1 MSKRGDKSIQWYQL
15 WKINT
20 SGKMRK
26 GQTPLSFYMTR
37 KEDIQKIE
45 VHEKKWFTASPQ
57 LK

>member
-1 MSKRGDKSIQWYQL
+1 
-15 WKINT
+15 
-20 SGKMRK
+20 MRK

-45 VHEKKWFTASPQ
+45 VHEKEWFTASPQ